1 MSGLPLNEGTGLF
14 EFLDRIRS
22 SDGLLVLILIALIAF
37 GCYLL
42 SNLAWKVWRAAL
54 EEKEREIKRLAHERD
69 KYQSIVFERLLATE
83 ILVAHT
89 RGWPEDEGG
98 GGENTSLD
106 KVH

>member
-22 SDGLLVLILIALIAF
+22 NDGLLVLILIALIAF

-54 EEKEREIKRLAHERD
+54 EAKEREIRRLAHERD
-69 KYQSIVFERLLATE
+69 KYQAIVFERLLPTE
-83 ILVAHT
+83 IFVSHM

-98 GGENTSLD
+98 GGGKSSLE